1 MIYAEN
7 VLICIAVPLAITLLF
22 TRGGARRLSASFIA
36 GMIVCILSAYISGFI
51 QLMSGFSAED
61 TSIFLSPMIEECMKL
76 LSMLFCVYVYNPSD
90 DDIQL
95 CAVGIGSGF
104 ATFENCCFILSSGA
118 PQLTYVLV
126 RGSAVGVMHIVTLVA
141 LAKGMQLLK
150 TYKAFSLAGIA
161 GVLSLSVTVHGLY
174 NLLVSKPGVSS
185 YIGYVMPMICAIVL
199 YRINS
204 EWDDST
210 RVKHSNNHITHI
222 GESNE

>member
-22 TRGGARRLSASFIA
+22 TKGSARRLTASFLV
-36 GMIVCILSAYISGFI
+36 GMIVCIVSAYISGYV
-51 QLMSGFSAED
+51 QVLSDFSAED

-76 LSMLFCVYVYNPSD
+76 LSMLFCVYVSNPSD
-90 DDIQL
+90 DEIQL
-95 CAVGIGSGF
+95 CAVGIGAGF

-118 PQLTYVLV
+118 PQLANVLV
-126 RGSAVGVMHIVTLVA
+126 RGAAVGVMHIVTLVA

-185 YIGYVMPMICAIVL
+185 YIGYVMPMICAIML
-199 YRINS
+199 YMINGK
-204 EWDDST
+204 T
-210 RVKHSNNHITHI
+210 NQ
-222 GESNE
+222 

>member
-22 TRGGARRLSASFIA
+22 TRGSARCLTISFLA
-36 GMIVCILSAYISGFI
+36 GMLVCILSAYISGFI
-51 QLMSGFSAED
+51 QLISGFTAED

-76 LSMLFCVYVYNPSD
+76 LSMLFCVYVFNPSD
-90 DDIQL
+90 DDTQL
-95 CAVGIGSGF
+95 CAVGIGAGF

-118 PQLTYVLV
+118 PQLTYVMV
-126 RGSAVGVMHIVTLVA
+126 RGMAVGVMHIVTLVA

-150 TYKAFSLAGIA
+150 AYKAFSLAGIV
-161 GVLSLSVTVHGLY
+161 GVWSLSVTVHGLY

-199 YRINS
+199 YVING
-204 EWDDST
+204 
-210 RVKHSNNHITHI
+210 KI
-222 GESNE
+222 GKLNP